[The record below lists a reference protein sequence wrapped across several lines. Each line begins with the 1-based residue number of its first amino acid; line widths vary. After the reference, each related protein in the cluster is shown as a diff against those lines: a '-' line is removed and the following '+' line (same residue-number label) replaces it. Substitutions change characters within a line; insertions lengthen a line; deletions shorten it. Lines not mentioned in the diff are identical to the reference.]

1 MKKLGLLLLAIG
13 VLFAACNKDDDQVDM
28 TPEKMED
35 INVSDDFDW
44 KTTSE
49 TTVNLPQDREL
60 DSSAIYIVD
69 DERVYYK
76 GPAIRDNYPVVI
88 PSYADA
94 GKLKV
99 MDYNPFDPS
108 TQDKKGNDSDGDGIK
123 DNKDDFPND
132 PNKAFRNFYP
142 ASGYG
147 TLAYEDLWPSKGDYD
162 FNDMVLDYQFE
173 TVTDA
178 NDHVVE
184 VNAEIVVRA
193 AGAGYHN
200 AFAFEF
206 PFVDPDD
213 VHNVT
218 GYQVNDPVFNISA
231 NGTEANQS
239 NLNVIVFDDIYD
251 VLQHPGGGTGINVDP
266 GMSSVQPET
275 LMVSMEFMQNG
286 QPAGGSPVSTWDLS
300 IADFNPYLIAN
311 VSGEG
316 RGREIHLPGQTP
328 SDLAD
333 VSYFNTNDDD
343 TDNSIYNSIQ
353 QAQNSKITGKSYE
366 TEDNYPWA
374 LSFYDSFDY
383 MIEKNSIVKGYLK
396 FYKWAENGS
405 NSNWYK
411 VDNSSFRDYQYIY

>member
-1 MKKLGLLLLAIG
+1 
-13 VLFAACNKDDDQVDM
+13 M
-28 TPEKMED
+28 TPETMED
-35 INVSDDFDW
+35 INVSDNFDW
-44 KTTSE
+44 KTTTES
-49 TTVNLPQDREL
+49 TVNLPENREL
-60 DSSAIYIVD
+60 DSTAIYIVD

-88 PSYADA
+88 PSYADE

-108 TQDKKGNDSDGDGIK
+108 TQDKKGNDSDGDGIN

-132 PNKAFRNFYP
+132 PNKAFVNYYP
-142 ASGYG
+142 ASGHG
-147 TLAYEDLWPSKGDYD
+147 TIVYEDLWPSKGDYD

-173 TVTDA
+173 TITNA
-178 NDHVVE
+178 SDHVVT

-206 PFVDPDD
+206 PSVAPGD
-213 VHNVT
+213 VHNVS
-218 GYQVNDPVFNISA
+218 GYQVNDPVFNISS
-231 NGTEANQS
+231 NGTEANQT
-239 NLNVIVFDDIYD
+239 NLNVVVFDDVFD
-251 VLQHPGGGTGINVDP
+251 VLQHTGGGTGINVDHS
-266 GMSSVQPET
+266 MAYVQPET
-275 LMVSMEFMQNG
+275 LQVSMEFMQNG
-286 QPAGGSPVSTWDLS
+286 VAAGATPISTWDLN
-300 IADFNPYLIAN
+300 IGDFNPYLIAN

-316 RGREIHLPGQTP
+316 RGREVHLPGQTP

-343 TDNSIYNSIQ
+343 TDNSVYNSIQ
-353 QAQNSKITGKSYE
+353 QAQNSKSLVAKSYE

-383 MIEKNSIVKGYLK
+383 MIEKNSIVKGYKK

-411 VDNSSFRDYQYIY
+411 VDNSSFRDDQYIY